1 MQINLKQTE
10 IEIALRDYV
19 SKLGISLEGREVE
32 IVFTNGRKSNGL
44 TADIVISDTIAA
56 AAAPTPVSIPDTPIK
71 REAVATPVQPEP
83 VEDEEPAFE
92 VPSPAT
98 PSLFGG

>member
-10 IEIALRDYV
+10 IEAALRDYV

-32 IVFTNGRKSNGL
+32 IIFTNGRKSNGL
-44 TADIVISDTIAA
+44 TADIEISDTVTTT
-56 AAAPTPVSIPDTPIK
+56 AAPVPAAIPDTPIK
-71 REAVATPVQPEP
+71 SEVVATPVYSEL
-83 VEDEEPAFE
+83 VEEDEPAFE